1 MKSLKVITLGCSKNT
16 VDTEHLLSQL
26 SGGYRI
32 VPEGSNEKVD
42 VLLVNT
48 CGFIADAK
56 EQSIQAV
63 LAAAE
68 RKKSGQ
74 VGKLMVFGCLS
85 QRYMAQMPG
94 LIPEVD
100 AWFGARDLSPVV
112 KALGCIPSEA
122 PGRLRTDSHAYA
134 YLKISEGCDR
144 RCAYCAIPFIRGAH
158 KSIPMEQLEE
168 EASLLAAAGVKELIL
183 IAQDTTYYG
192 LDIYKKRSLAELIR
206 RLSAIDGIEWIRI
219 HYSYPQEALR
229 EGLLNAL
236 VHRDYAFSGSII
248 ININESQIEFISLGG
263 LLPGLSAEDIMN
275 GISQP
280 RNPKLAE
287 VFHRLHLIESYG
299 TGIRRIYALYKDCS
313 RKPEIVVTPN
323 SFKLILPN
331 INYYSTDDIV
341 KYSSKKFNA
350 QQEKIMQ
357 YISENGEITEDIT
370 QKLLDVKR
378 TRAYVILKEMCDKG
392 FIEVHGRK
400 KKKKFIRMI

>member
-1 MKSLKVITLGCSKNT
+1 MLFESENVEFKSVFTADLYKEVIAFANNGGGVIYIGIDDSGNEIGVTDVDETYTKITNGIRDAISPDVTIFCKYSLNENHVITI
-16 VDTEHLLSQL
+16 E
-26 SGGYRI
+26 
-32 VPEGSNEKVD
+32 
-42 VLLVNT
+42 
-48 CGFIADAK
+48 
-56 EQSIQAV
+56 
-63 LAAAE
+63 
-68 RKKSGQ
+68 
-74 VGKLMVFGCLS
+74 
-85 QRYMAQMPG
+85 
-94 LIPEVD
+94 
-100 AWFGARDLSPVV
+100 
-112 KALGCIPSEA
+112 
-122 PGRLRTDSHAYA
+122 
-134 YLKISEGCDR
+134 ISEGARKPYYLKSKGIKPGGVYVRQGASSVPASEDQ
-144 RCAYCAIPFIRGAH
+144 IRMMIKMSDGD
-158 KSIPMEQLEE
+158 SFECI
-168 EASLLAAAGVKELIL
+168 
-183 IAQDTTYYG
+183 
-192 LDIYKKRSLAELIR
+192 RSLNQELTFAFAKQAFEKYSVEFSDNKYRISENTNFLDSKEFTGSILKQLDEAYSYLMLNNRNNAEFKGLER
-206 RLSAIDGIEWIRI
+206 VE

-341 KYSSKKFNA
+341 KYSSKKLNA

-370 QKLLDVKR
+370 QQLLDVKR

-392 FIEVHGRK
+392 FIEVHGRGQK
-400 KKKKFIRMI
+400 KKYIRMI